1 MTFGGTGQLRALLR
15 LSLRERISLVLAA
28 LVFVLA
34 IALGGLLGQSA
45 LSETRS
51 SIGQSLATDAQRLAE
66 RIEAEM
72 AARTR
77 EISLLA
83 DINAIRSVTGDIVQT
98 NGVGRAPALGPALAH
113 TQSLLDGLRRS
124 VPAYAWIAVADP
136 EGHVLAS
143 TDAASV
149 GTTLMLRPGPGEGL
163 RGRQD
168 QNCCER
174 RRMDLLQPVRGAD
187 GSVTGV
193 VAAQLT
199 WGWVRKLEQAMISR
213 DPDGEMRRETVII
226 GAQDQILLGP
236 NDVLDDATK
245 IVVPAVGRARAGF
258 TGWSVEDWPAL
269 ADRPAQRS
277 LTGTAFVAGDGGA
290 GPAAQ
295 EMRWTVLVREAED
308 VAFAPAYALRREVW
322 LAGMVA
328 ALLFAALGWL
338 LATMMT
344 RPLYLIAA
352 AAERLRQ
359 GDDVE
364 LPRLRGPV
372 EIDSLSL
379 SLRALVASLTR
390 KQLALEEME
399 MLALRDPLTGVLNR
413 HGMRIRLQQVL
424 EKARDEGAS
433 VMVFVGDLDG
443 FKQVNDTLGHAAGD
457 QLLCQVAQ
465 RLSRAVRSE
474 DVVARTG
481 GDEFVL
487 ALAAP
492 GGVQDPQTMAVIHR
506 AQSAVTEPYDLQ
518 GRVVRVGCSLGGASW
533 PEHLDEPDGRQ
544 AAMSGS
550 VAEGFELVIQ
560 RADAALYTVK
570 RSGKGKVLLHGDTSS
585 PGEATA
591 FALPLPAP
599 VQASG

>member
-1 MTFGGTGQLRALLR
+1 M
-15 LSLRERISLVLAA
+15 SLRERIALLLAS

-34 IALGGLLGQSA
+34 LALGGLLGQSA
-45 LSETRS
+45 LSEARS
-51 SIGQSLATDAQRLAE
+51 GIGQSLATDAQRLAE
-66 RIEAEM
+66 RIGAEM
-72 AARTR
+72 ASRTR

-83 DINAIRSVTGDIVQT
+83 DINAIRDITGDIVQAS
-98 NGVGRAPALGPALAH
+98 GVGRAPALGPALAH

-124 VPAYAWIAVADP
+124 VPAYTWIAVADP

-143 TDAASV
+143 TEAASV
-149 GTTLMLRPGPGEGL
+149 GTTLMLRPGQGEGG
-163 RGRQD
+163 RGMAD
-168 QNCCER
+168 DKR
-174 RRMDLLQPVRGAD
+174 RRMDLLQPVRAND

-193 VAAQLT
+193 VAAQLA
-199 WGWVRKLEQAMISR
+199 WDWVRKLEHAMISR

-226 GAQDQILLGP
+226 GAQDQILLAP
-236 NDVLDDATK
+236 DDAQGDGVRITLA
-245 IVVPAVGRARAGF
+245 AVGRARAGF
-258 TGWSVEDWPAL
+258 TGWSVEDWPDL
-269 ADRPAQRS
+269 AGRPAQRF
-277 LTGTAFVAGDGGA
+277 LTGTAFVPGEGGA

-295 EMRWTVLVREAED
+295 EMHWTVLVRES
-308 VAFAPAYALRREVW
+308 VSIAFAPAYTLRREVW
-322 LAGMVA
+322 LAGMFA

-359 GDDVE
+359 GDDIE
-364 LPRLRGPV
+364 IPRLRGPV

-413 HGMRIRLQQVL
+413 HGMRVRLQQVL
-424 EKARDEGAS
+424 EKAKAEGAS
-433 VMVFVGDLDG
+433 VLVFVGDLDG

-465 RLSRAVRSE
+465 RLSRAVRSG

-487 ALAAP
+487 ALPAL
-492 GGVQDPQTMAVIHR
+492 GGAGDPHAMAVISR
-506 AQSAVTEPYDLQ
+506 AQSAVTQPYELQ
-518 GRVVRVGCSLGGASW
+518 GRTVRVGCSLGGASW
-533 PEHLDEPDGRQ
+533 PEHITAPDGNPLGNPLGK
-544 AAMSGS
+544 AASA
-550 VAEGFELVIQ
+550 AEGFDLVIQ
-560 RADAALYTVK
+560 RADEALYTVK
-570 RSGKGKVLLHGDTSS
+570 RSGKGRVLLHGDTVSIS
-585 PGEATA
+585 QSAPIA
-591 FALPLPAP
+591 LPAP
-599 VQASG
+599 EPAKATG